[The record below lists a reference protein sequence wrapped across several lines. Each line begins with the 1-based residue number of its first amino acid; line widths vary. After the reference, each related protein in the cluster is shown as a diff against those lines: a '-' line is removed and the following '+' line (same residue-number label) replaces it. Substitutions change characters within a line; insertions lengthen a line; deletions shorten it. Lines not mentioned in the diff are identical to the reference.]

1 MAQALPL
8 TKLASLLVK
17 TLAKPLSKRIKHD
30 FSRFD
35 STKRLLVWIGQ
46 TNHTVTSYMQIWSSG
61 YRVRNIKPLESEKAL
76 KDGAEFVGESF
87 IFSVSVGLL
96 LWEYNRSAEI
106 SKQKSEKK
114 RQEIKKEQ
122 ARLQAKLHALDVRLK
137 AVEDTVKEQTD
148 SLLGITVPIVQPIGR
163 RKKYQPPPEAELV
176 DIDAP
181 ISSLD
186 DDNDDDDEKKKNAI
200 DIEKGLSQGSNNTQ
214 HQQPTSLVDNSTHD
228 RPWWRF
234 W

>member
-1 MAQALPL
+1 
-8 TKLASLLVK
+8 
-17 TLAKPLSKRIKHD
+17 
-30 FSRFD
+30 
-35 STKRLLVWIGQ
+35 
-46 TNHTVTSYMQIWSSG
+46 MQIWSSG
-61 YRVRNIKPLESEKAL
+61 YRVRNIKPLESDKAL

-96 LWEYNRSAEI
+96 LWEYNRSTEI
-106 SKQKSEKK
+106 NKQKSEKK
-114 RQEIKKEQ
+114 RQEIRKEQ

-148 SLLGITVPIVQPIGR
+148 TLLGITVPIVQPIGR
-163 RKKYQPPPEAELV
+163 RKKYQPPPETELV

-186 DDNDDDDEKKKNAI
+186 DDDDHDNHDDDNDHEKKKNAT
-200 DIEKGLSQGSNNTQ
+200 DSEKGPSHGSSNTQ
-214 HQQPTSLVDNSTHD
+214 HQQPTSLLDNTTD

>member
-1 MAQALPL
+1 M
-8 TKLASLLVK
+8 
-17 TLAKPLSKRIKHD
+17 
-30 FSRFD
+30 
-35 STKRLLVWIGQ
+35 
-46 TNHTVTSYMQIWSSG
+46 TVWSSG

-106 SKQKSEKK
+106 NKQKSEKK

-148 SLLGITVPIVQPIGR
+148 TMLGITVPIVKPIGG
-163 RKKYQPPPEAELV
+163 RKKYQPPPETELV

-186 DDNDDDDEKKKNAI
+186 DDDDDDEKKKDAT
-200 DIEKGLSQGSNNTQ
+200 DIEKGTSQ
-214 HQQPTSLVDNSTHD
+214 NSTKNQHD
-228 RPWWRF
+228 QPNSLIDNTANRPWWRF